1 MEDNLERTLD
11 QVEMETLVSL
21 SKRRGLIFQSSE
33 IYGGLGNIWDFGPV
47 GVELKRNV
55 KDAWWRAIVRERDDV
70 VGLDAA
76 ILMSPDVW
84 VASGHVQDFADPM
97 VECSECH
104 RRFRA
109 DDLEGGWC
117 PECGG
122 TLGEPRRFNL
132 MFKTFMGALE
142 DEAARVYLRPETAQ
156 GIFVNF
162 SNVATTTRKK
172 LPFGVAQIGKSFR
185 NEITPGNFI
194 YRTREFEQMELE
206 FFCRPE
212 EAPDWFDRWVE
223 LSMAWFTGFGIRRDR
238 LRTREH
244 GADERPHYAARAVD
258 IEYRFP
264 WGWGELE
271 TINNRT
277 DYDLGRHAKHSGKD
291 LSYFDEER
299 KERYLPHV
307 VEPAFGA
314 DRSVLAFLAD
324 AYDEE
329 GEGKDKRV
337 VLRFHPD
344 IAPIT
349 VAVLPLSR
357 NEKLVPTAR
366 RVYDLIRPHFT
377 AQFDDSQ
384 SIGRRYRRQ
393 DEIGTPLCVTVDFDT
408 VEKDDA
414 VTIRNR
420 DTMAQVRVPIEG
432 LTAALREQADAMR
445 ANLSA

>member
-1 MEDNLERTLD
+1 LQRFLD
-11 QVEMETLVSL
+11 LADMDTLVSL
-21 SKRRGLIFQSSE
+21 SKRRGIVFQSSE
-33 IYGGLGNIWDFGPV
+33 IYGGLGSVWDFGPV

-55 KDAWWRAIVRERDDV
+55 KDAWWRAMVREREDI
-70 VGLDAA
+70 VGIDAA
-76 ILMSPDVW
+76 ILMAPQVW
-84 VASGHVQDFADPM
+84 DASGHLRDFVDPL
-97 VECSECH
+97 VECTGCH

-109 DDLEGGWC
+109 GDVDGTAC
-117 PECGG
+117 PECGAE
-122 TLGEPRRFNL
+122 LGDPRRFNL
-132 MFKTFMGALE
+132 MFKTFMGPVEE
-142 DEAARVYLRPETAQ
+142 DAAGVFLRPETAQ

-162 SNVATTTRKK
+162 DNVATTTRKK
-172 LPFGVAQIGKSFR
+172 LPFGIAQIGKSFR

-194 YRTREFEQMELE
+194 YRTREFEQMEME
-206 FFCRPE
+206 FFCH
-212 EAPDWFDRWVE
+212 PDDAAGWFDRWVE
-223 LSMAWFTGFGIRRDR
+223 FSSAWFTRFGIRPGH

-244 GADERPHYAARAVD
+244 ADDERPHYAARAVD

-271 TINNRT
+271 TINNRS
-277 DYDLGRHAKHSGKD
+277 DYDLSSHARHSGRD

-299 KERYLPHV
+299 KQRYVPHV
-307 VEPAFGA
+307 VEPAFGV

-329 GEGKDKRV
+329 GEGKDLRV

-357 NEKLVPTAR
+357 NEKLLPTAR
-366 RVYDLIRPHFT
+366 RVYDLVRPHFS

-420 DTMAQVRVPIEG
+420 DSMAQVRVPIDG
-432 LTAALREQADAMR
+432 LTAALHDQLDAMR
-445 ANLSA
+445 RYLSA